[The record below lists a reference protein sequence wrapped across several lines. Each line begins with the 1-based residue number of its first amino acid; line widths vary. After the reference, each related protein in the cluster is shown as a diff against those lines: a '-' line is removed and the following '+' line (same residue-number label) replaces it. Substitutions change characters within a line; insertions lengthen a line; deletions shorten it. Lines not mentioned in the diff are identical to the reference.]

1 MYRSSPSILPSMLL
15 PPKDAPTDD
24 HITDANTLKEYLK
37 DFSRTEK
44 LSNSFSIDTSTN
56 ILSSFW
62 SHPVAKSGKD
72 SSSFLRRTFYQ
83 LSTHSPTNNQS
94 PTSKVSD
101 EKKSPLSSQV
111 KIQGMEMW
119 QKIGVD
125 VTKLT
130 LWKENLRLVRG
141 KKNWFCGHMVRIN

>member
-15 PPKDAPTDD
+15 PPKDTTTAD

-44 LSNSFSIDTSTN
+44 LSNTFSIDTSTN

-62 SHPVAKSGKD
+62 SHPVAKGGKD
-72 SSSFLRRTFYQ
+72 GSSFLRRTFYQ
-83 LSTHSPTNNQS
+83 LSTHSPTNKQS
-94 PTSKVSD
+94 PSSKISD
-101 EKKSPLSSQV
+101 EKNSPSQV

-125 VTKLT
+125 VTRLT
-130 LWKENLRLVRG
+130 LWKENLRLVREE
-141 KKNWFCGHMVRIN
+141 KEHWVRSSWKCLN